1 MKKIWLLTTILI
13 CWLLLTGCNNSLNED
28 IIPNDKAETNIV
40 LNFELLTGSWKDIDQ
55 MDKEREKWYDN
66 AEVQELSTNYFKS
79 KSITFNQISKAL
91 EDTSYHIEYDK
102 KYWDEELLIVEATWW
117 YPNWKLYDWDKL
129 IWEWNNIWYFEK
141 QWKHFILCYNW
152 KDWHSCIIDWE
163 VNTLPYIIDMQWA
176 LPKIYNW
183 DVYKIKW
190 LWYWKGWDLDKF
202 WVYKNNE
209 ELYTF
214 EAEHPTD
221 TTVQSLVVDDSWW
234 WVFYRTRN
242 VWEEGI
248 FFHLIHNWEDL
259 WEINWWEDII
269 WLNNYRSKA
278 FYMYKKDWVIYY
290 NLNWEDYKTEYE
302 DIIHDLCC
310 SPWMYNITFRNS
322 AFTFYWKKD
331 WEYSLIKWDFTQKKN
346 TSNQKSTW
354 EEIAYTDKYDIT
366 LTKKWRTD
374 WDKEDWPF
382 YSWNST
388 FLTKELDNWYEY
400 YYDIP
405 RWSWKN
411 KHIIIAFNSDEYI
424 WESDLDL
431 SNTEYIL
438 NTFEERNPYDP
449 YFLIPKIWFTWTV
462 DYMQLW
468 EDFEIECR
476 DIDYLLDLD
485 KRNCNLWKEM
495 DKSESPFSLKDWTSI
510 ERLDDSDWCDKFKW
524 YENRYIIKNTDI
536 WCWVWVNSWTKVKS
550 IYYK

>member
-1 MKKIWLLTTILI
+1 MKKIWLLTTLLI
-13 CWLLLTGCNNSLNED
+13 GSLLLTGCNNSSNEE
-28 IIPNDKAETNIV
+28 IILNDKTETNTV

-66 AEVQELSTNYFKS
+66 AEVQELRTNYFNS

-91 EDTSYHIEYDK
+91 EDTSYRIEYNK
-102 KYWDEELLIVEATWW
+102 EYWDEELLIVEPTWW

-129 IWEWNNIWYFEK
+129 IWEWDNIWYFEK

-163 VNTLPYIIDMQWA
+163 VNTSPYIIDMQWA

-190 LWYWKGWDLDKF
+190 LWYWKGWNLYKF
-202 WVYKNNE
+202 WVYRNNE

-234 WVFYRTRN
+234 WVFYRTHN
-242 VWEEGI
+242 VWEEWI

-269 WLNNYRSKA
+269 WLNNYWGKA
-278 FYMYKKDWVIYY
+278 FYMYKKDWVVYY

-374 WDKEDWPF
+374 WDKENWPF
-382 YSWNST
+382 YSWNLRIR
-388 FLTKELDNWYEY
+388 F
-400 YYDIP
+400 
-405 RWSWKN
+405 R
-411 KHIIIAFNSDEYI
+411 
-424 WESDLDL
+424 
-431 SNTEYIL
+431 
-438 NTFEERNPYDP
+438 
-449 YFLIPKIWFTWTV
+449 
-462 DYMQLW
+462 
-468 EDFEIECR
+468 
-476 DIDYLLDLD
+476 
-485 KRNCNLWKEM
+485 
-495 DKSESPFSLKDWTSI
+495 
-510 ERLDDSDWCDKFKW
+510 FK
-524 YENRYIIKNTDI
+524 
-536 WCWVWVNSWTKVKS
+536 
-550 IYYK
+550 